1 MVGLMQKLLFN
12 LIRNMA
18 GEETLAQIKQQAGLP
33 PTKEYQINNVYS
45 DEEWRGLL
53 KVTFNVLGMSIERG
67 NKVFAAYFLK
77 ETIQRFPT
85 WFSMSKNSY
94 EFLSIQPTI
103 HNCFATSVLDK
114 TSREAIN
121 DKFKI
126 EQLPNKLI
134 THYRSPNQHCTLY
147 KYLAQEVIQYYQD
160 EADIEEKM
168 CMQQGASECEIHINW
183 TKLGT
188 SDERHSSL

>member
-1 MVGLMQKLLFN
+1 MVGLVQKLLFSM
-12 LIRNMA
+12 IRTMA
-18 GEETLAQIKQQAGLP
+18 GEEVLAQIKQQAGIP
-33 PTKEYQINNVYS
+33 PAQEYQMNNVYS
-45 DEEWRGLL
+45 DEEWQRLVR
-53 KVTFNVLGMSIERG
+53 VTFSVLGMNEEQG
-67 NKVFAAYFLK
+67 NEAFAAYFLK

-94 EFLSIQPTI
+94 EFLSMQPTI

-121 DKFKI
+121 DKFRI

-134 THYRSPNQHCTLY
+134 THYRSPNQHCLLY
-147 KYLAQEVIQYYQD
+147 LHLAQKVVQHFQD
-160 EADIEEKM
+160 EALIEEKM
-168 CMQQGASECEIHINW
+168 CMKQGASKCEIHINW

-188 SDERHSSL
+188 SNERLSS